1 MKYNENNKDFVL
13 KNISFKIKEG
23 EKIGCVG
30 RTGAGKSSLIQVLF
44 RMTLPTKDS

>member
-1 MKYNENNKDFVL
+1 MKYNELNKDYIL
-13 KNISFKIKEG
+13 KDVNFNIKGG

-44 RMTLPTKDS
+44 RMSDP

>member
-1 MKYNENNKDFVL
+1 MRYNELNEDFVL
-13 KNISFKIKEG
+13 RNVSFEIKGG

-44 RMTLPTKDS
+44 RMTDI